1 MTEKLEHFFDND
13 KKTARMVFAL
23 FLFGILV
30 FVINNS
36 VLFIVVDRNVY
47 RIPRLIMRFITSFS
61 WFIAARIGTK
71 ANPTKRNTYLMPA
84 LVAYIIGDIIVM
96 FSTPPSAV
104 FYGIGHIFLT
114 ISIMKTTRIRRYQ
127 YVVFGASTVL
137 VVAVMIAYFKGL
149 TLIGFVGILYG
160 MLCSW
165 VMCAAL
171 SSKYYRVAGVV
182 FFISDIAGLARKAIL
197 DNNVIYVITTFIYFL
212 AIFLLCISVFN
223 EEERMSGGSSRSHSE
238 QAICNDSPRQTPL
251 K

>member
-1 MTEKLEHFFDND
+1 MIEKLEHFFNND
-13 KKTARMVFAL
+13 KRLARTVFAL

-36 VLFIVVDRNVY
+36 VLFIVMDRNVY
-47 RIPRLIMRFITSFS
+47 RIPRLIMRFITSVS
-61 WFIAARIGTK
+61 WLIAAWIGTK
-71 ANPTKRNTYLMPA
+71 ANRTKRNLYLMPA

-114 ISIMKTTRIRRYQ
+114 ISIMKSTQIRRYQ

-149 TLIGFVGILYG
+149 TLLAFVGIIYG

-171 SSKYYRVAGVV
+171 SSKYYCVAGVV
-182 FFISDIAGLARKAIL
+182 FFISDIAGLARKAIN
-197 DNNVIYVITTFIYFL
+197 DGNVVYVITTFIYYL

-223 EEERMSGGSSRSHSE
+223 EEEKTSGGSSQSHSE
-238 QAICNDSPRQTPL
+238 QATCNDNPRQTPL

>member
-1 MTEKLEHFFDND
+1 MKNNLERFFHND
-13 KKTARMVFAL
+13 KRLSGIVFAL

-47 RIPRLIMRFITSFS
+47 RIPRLIMRFITSSS
-61 WFIAARIGTK
+61 WLIAALIGTK
-71 ANPTKRNTYLMPA
+71 ANKTQRNLYLIPA
-84 LVAYIIGDIIVM
+84 LVAYMIGDIIVM

-114 ISIMKTTRIRRYQ
+114 ISIMKTTQMKRYQ
-127 YVVFGASTVL
+127 YLVFAASTVL
-137 VVAVMIAYFKGL
+137 VVAVMIAYFKGI
-149 TLIGFVGILYG
+149 TLLGFVGIVYG
-160 MLCSW
+160 MLCSF

-171 SSKYYRVAGVV
+171 SSKIYRVAGIV

-197 DNNVIYVITTFIYFL
+197 DNNVVYVITTFIYFL
-212 AIFLLCISVFN
+212 AIFLLCYSVFN
-223 EEERMSGGSSRSHSE
+223 VQERMSHESSQSHSE
-238 QAICNDSPRQTPL
+238 PAIYNDSPRQTPL